1 MQCGREPGGEKADV
15 LGVCPVTVDSTF
27 AGFNSGTNA
36 GRVCWLVAGTFCK
49 GRVQGTF
56 ADKRISCRSCEF
68 YQQVNAE
75 EGITNVISENE
86 NIFATT
92 HIGRVRKVNE
102 DRYLIK
108 KLSDGSMLLAVAD
121 GLGGEVAGDYAAE
134 IIRGKLA
141 EINHIPKREERSFLE
156 HRVIDIDLAIKGEGE
171 KNPDLEGMASTLVF
185 VLLRGGFAYWVHVGD
200 SRLYVLRDKK
210 LIQVTEDQTFAR
222 FLVEEG
228 EITPEQVSTHY
239 SRHVLDQC
247 VGCGICE
254 PETGR
259 LEVKESDLLILTTD
273 GLHKTISG
281 ETLLF
286 NLNAETNLKTK
297 AQNLVQAAMDNGGD
311 DNITLVIAE
320 I

>member
-1 MQCGREPGGEKADV
+1 M
-15 LGVCPVTVDSTF
+15 
-27 AGFNSGTNA
+27 NA
-36 GRVCWLVAGTFCK
+36 K
-49 GRVQGTF
+49 
-56 ADKRISCRSCEF
+56 
-68 YQQVNAE
+68 
-75 EGITNVISENE
+75 EGITNQITGKE
-86 NIFATT
+86 NIFAAT

-108 KLSDGSMLLAVAD
+108 ELSDGSLLLAVAD

-141 EINHIPKREERSFLE
+141 GINHIPKNEEQGFLE
-156 HRVIDIDLAIKGEGE
+156 NRVIDIDRAIKREAE
-171 KNPDLEGMASTLVF
+171 KNPDLRGMGSTLVL
-185 VLLRGGFAYWVHVGD
+185 VLLRDGCAYWVHVGD
-200 SRLYVLRDKK
+200 SRLYVLRERQ

-228 EITPEQVSTHY
+228 EILPEQVSTHY

-259 LEVKESDLLILTTD
+259 LEVQDKDILILSTD
-273 GLHKTISG
+273 GLHKTISN

-286 NLNAETNLKTK
+286 HLNAEINLKTK
-297 AQNLVQAAMDNGGD
+297 AQNLIQAALDDGGD